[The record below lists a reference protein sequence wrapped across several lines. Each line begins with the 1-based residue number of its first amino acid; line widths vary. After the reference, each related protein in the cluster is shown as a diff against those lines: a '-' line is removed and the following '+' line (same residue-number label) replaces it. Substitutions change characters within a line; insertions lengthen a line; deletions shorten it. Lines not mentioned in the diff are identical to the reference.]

1 MQAHCSGEGS
11 GQVVF
16 RSRSG
21 IKEKEI
27 AARSSSKTK
36 LPGGSVLIDGSRR
49 KVDVEIMSSRHGCMD
64 TSLMILSELL
74 YFQQEKNFFFF
85 HVSIFSQSKQLI
97 DFIKCYSG
105 VFPQIVATSARILQP

>member
-1 MQAHCSGEGS
+1 MQAHCLGEGK
-11 GQVVF
+11 VVF

-36 LPGGSVLIDGSRR
+36 LSGGSVLIDRSRR

-64 TSLMILSELL
+64 TSLMILSERL
-74 YFQQEKNFFFF
+74 YFQQELFFFFFF

>member
-1 MQAHCSGEGS
+1 MQAHCLGEGK
-11 GQVVF
+11 VVF

-36 LPGGSVLIDGSRR
+36 LSGGSVLIDRSRR

-64 TSLMILSELL
+64 TSLMILSERL
-74 YFQQEKNFFFF
+74 YFQQELFFFF
-85 HVSIFSQSKQLI
+85 FVFFFSCQYFLAI
-97 DFIKCYSG
+97 EAIN
-105 VFPQIVATSARILQP
+105 